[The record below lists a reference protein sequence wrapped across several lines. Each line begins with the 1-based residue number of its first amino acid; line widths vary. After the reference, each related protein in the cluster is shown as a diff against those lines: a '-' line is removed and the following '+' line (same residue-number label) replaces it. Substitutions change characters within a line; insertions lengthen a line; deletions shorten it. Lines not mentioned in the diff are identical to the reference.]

1 MNRASV
7 QTIDSNIMPDD
18 DNLTQILCK
27 SNAKFFGSAFSLKDI
42 YGNDLDPFNIRGSSM
57 MSGKFEQFTQGNPN
71 MDDGLKAMPQP
82 SNSSFTMMN
91 IMENKEDNMV
101 PSTQNIMGQGLRQD
115 EHKKNLLG
123 MYNQLKMQK
132 EKNNN

>member
-57 MSGKFEQFTQGNPN
+57 MSGKFEQFTQGNQN

-82 SNSSFTMMN
+82 SNSSFNMMN
-91 IMENKEDNMV
+91 IIDNKEDNLL
-101 PSTQNIMGQGLRQD
+101 PPQNIMVQGGTKPD